1 MPGKKTFPAFGIA
14 GCRAQVS
21 RKLGFLQ
28 IFGQK
33 AWRGEEMGIS
43 CVLTRDVPPPVSK
56 AAPRWGHRKEWQLRV
71 ERGKGGTYGEHFSP
85 MSTKSNTPK
94 EPEHTFESAVERLE
108 GIVDAMESD
117 KMPLEELLVRYEEG
131 INLVKT
137 CQQKLESAEK
147 RIEIITRNAAG
158 KPQTASFDPSSASTP
173 PKVATKKTEESD
185 EVSLF

>member
-1 MPGKKTFPAFGIA
+1 MGFAF
-14 GCRAQVS
+14 V
-21 RKLGFLQ
+21 LP
-28 IFGQK
+28 
-33 AWRGEEMGIS
+33 RGA
-43 CVLTRDVPPPVSK
+43 PPRGSE
-56 AAPRWGHRKEWQLRV
+56 AASWGDHSKEWQLRV

-131 INLVKT
+131 IKLVKT

-158 KPQTASFDPSSASTP
+158 KPQTAPFDPSSAPTP
-173 PKVATKKTEESD
+173 PKVATKKPEESD